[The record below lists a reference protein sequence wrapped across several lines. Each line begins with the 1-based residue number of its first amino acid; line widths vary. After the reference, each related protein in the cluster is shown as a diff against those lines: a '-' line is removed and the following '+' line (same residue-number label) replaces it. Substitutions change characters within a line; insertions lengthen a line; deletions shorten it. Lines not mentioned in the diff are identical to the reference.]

1 MWKWAETAVK
11 RQLLLCSCMR
21 CSPEERGVSCLSAEH
36 PEELIFVFGEQ
47 HAALAS
53 TAVALGGAAAV

>member
-1 MWKWAETAVK
+1 
-11 RQLLLCSCMR
+11 MR